1 MEARFPPDYP
11 TSPFMLRVVWPPCV
25 PYTGHVTIGGTVCT
39 EALTPAGWKASYTFE
54 GVVRSTLYEMANSTS
69 GKGGLR
75 VDSDR
80 ARQFPAD
87 DYYSVNEAREA
98 LDRLINVHGWNLN
111 NNEATAAHPEE
122 FESTENKME
131 EEEAQGYKFSTKDV
145 SNALY
150 GSNGSVNVNE
160 QEWWGCDLW
169 SLVTDVNE
177 ILTDDDTA
185 MCYSVIDV
193 GSGVFRVVLD
203 VEETSNFRGNVWNCR
218 DGKRFRFHLS
228 WDCVRS
234 APAVKVEVGNV
245 GWVVSQTDISIQ
257 RAAKKHENLDTVC
270 PSKNE
275 TTMFSLRRVRF
286 AVRSY
291 GRVC

>member
-1 MEARFPPDYP
+1 
-11 TSPFMLRVVWPPCV
+11 
-25 PYTGHVTIGGTVCT
+25 
-39 EALTPAGWKASYTFE
+39 
-54 GVVRSTLYEMANSTS
+54 
-69 GKGGLR
+69 
-75 VDSDR
+75 
-80 ARQFPAD
+80 
-87 DYYSVNEAREA
+87 VNEAREA
-98 LDRLINVHGWNLN
+98 LDRLINVHVWNLN

-257 RAAKKHENLDTVC
+257 RAAKKHENLDNFGYQFREWNLAPLLHLAEIDLDMLNRSSPDLCTERMADAMQMNMSEALDTA
-270 PSKNE
+270 P
-275 TTMFSLRRVRF
+275 TGILSLPGCMTNLDTEAQSQVTLGKF
-286 AVRSY
+286 YFESGRSP
-291 GRVC
+291 